1 LPDLGWLGRHLCISP
16 IYARELTTQASQ
28 NRLLRRNLKMKLK
41 KVLAA
46 TLAATM
52 VLASVMTVGAAPTTI
67 VSDGGSGG
75 GSDDEET
82 TTTAETYAEQNTQ
95 SANAAISVAGSSVK
109 TSIGGVYA
117 AESVQGVA
125 VTTDLATVKANLGL
139 KDGQTPVVIIYD
151 TDVTKS
157 TKAMDSVNAAVAAI
171 GGTYVTAL
179 NIDLGAKQDGNWVTL
194 SDGSVALATGLPKD
208 ADTSKTYSVV
218 CVQPGGVTTILED
231 QDTNPKT
238 VTFAVQAGLGTYA
251 LVAQ

>member
-1 LPDLGWLGRHLCISP
+1 LKASLYKPNLCKGTHHPSNLKP
-16 IYARELTTQASQ
+16 IIEEE
-28 NRLLRRNLKMKLK
+28 LKMKLK

-52 VLASVMTVGAAPTTI
+52 VLASVVTVSATTSQDEGESAPATFA
-67 VSDGGSGG
+67 
-75 GSDDEET
+75 EEKS
-82 TTTAETYAEQNTQ
+82 QP
-95 SANAAISVAGSSVK
+95 ANATISVAGSDVK

-125 VTTDLATVKANLGL
+125 VITDLATVKANLGL
-139 KDGQTPVVIIYD
+139 KDGQTPVIIIYD
-151 TDVTKS
+151 TDVKKS
-157 TKAMDSVNAAVAAI
+157 SKAMDSVNAAIAAI

-179 NIDLGAKQDGNWVTL
+179 NIDLGAKQDGKWVTL

>member
-1 LPDLGWLGRHLCISP
+1 LYEHSLCKGTHHPSIIKP
-16 IYARELTTQASQ
+16 IIEEELE
-28 NRLLRRNLKMKLK
+28 MKLK

-52 VLASVMTVGAAPTTI
+52 VLASVVTVSAA
-67 VSDGGSGG
+67 
-75 GSDDEET
+75 T
-82 TTTAETYAEQNTQ
+82 TTDQSSGSEESSSAETYAEEKSE
-95 SANAAISVAGSSVK
+95 SANAIISVAGSSVK

-125 VTTDLATVKANLGL
+125 VITDLATVKANLGL
-139 KDGQTPVVIIYD
+139 KDGQTPVIIIYD
-151 TDVTKS
+151 TDVKKS
-157 TKAMDSVNAAVAAI
+157 SKAMDSINAAIAAI

-179 NIDLGAKQDGNWVTL
+179 NIDLGAKQDGKWVTL
-194 SDGSVALATGLPKD
+194 SDGSVALSAGLPAT

>member
-1 LPDLGWLGRHLCISP
+1 LYKLSLCKGTHHPSIRKS
-16 IYARELTTQASQ
+16 IIEEE
-28 NRLLRRNLKMKLK
+28 LKMKLK

-52 VLASVMTVGAAPTTI
+52 VLASVVTVSATTSEDEGESAPATFAEEKSESAGAT
-67 VSDGGSGG
+67 
-75 GSDDEET
+75 
-82 TTTAETYAEQNTQ
+82 
-95 SANAAISVAGSSVK
+95 ISVAGSDVK